1 MDRQPTHI
9 LNSILIHYT
18 EWKSGALN
26 DEAIIN
32 FPRRRRLRICLKFDS
47 FNKKTEHLVQQ
58 LWLSIF
64 YHYSFTLY
72 LCCSL
77 YWYSILCNNVI
88 DIIILLLPLATA
100 TEAEEGER
108 DTIYN
113 DNIFISMFVV
123 GKTENVT
130 WECCPGCRQI
140 YIFMIWGFTRINCP
154 SGSPDIWR
162 NILRYN
168 ETLILCDNSPS
179 PASFIVVFPSPC
191 L

>member
-1 MDRQPTHI
+1 MLSFSGYINDKTFSWTAHVLKYLLIIWKLFHYGSAGDTYFEFTINSLHRVKLWMTKLLSTFLGDRGWGP
-9 LNSILIHYT
+9 
-18 EWKSGALN
+18 
-26 DEAIIN
+26 
-32 FPRRRRLRICLKFDS
+32 

-58 LWLSIF
+58 LWLSISIF

-100 TEAEEGER
+100 TLWRLRREKGER

-123 GKTENVT
+123 GKRML
-130 WECCPGCRQI
+130 PGSVVLAADR
-140 YIFMIWGFTRINCP
+140 FTFLWYEDLQ
-154 SGSPDIWR
+154 G
-162 NILRYN
+162 
-168 ETLILCDNSPS
+168 
-179 PASFIVVFPSPC
+179 
-191 L
+191 